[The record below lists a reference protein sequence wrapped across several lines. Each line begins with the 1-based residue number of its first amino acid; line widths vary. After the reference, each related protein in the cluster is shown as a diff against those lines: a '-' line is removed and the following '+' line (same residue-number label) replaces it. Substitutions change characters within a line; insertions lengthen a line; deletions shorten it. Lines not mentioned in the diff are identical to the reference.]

1 MYPDSFMSSN
11 VVENGKFKILWGFT
25 IQCDHMIEARRPD
38 IVIVDKIKKETMII
52 DVVIPG
58 DARVCDNEKKSRNT
72 AC

>member
-1 MYPDSFMSSN
+1 MRSN
-11 VVENGKFKILWGFT
+11 VVENGKIKILRAFT

-52 DVVIPG
+52 DVIIPG
-58 DARVCDNEKKSRNT
+58 DARVCDNEKRSRNT